1 VAPLTL
7 APKLKNLLIIG
18 DPYLGLIGAAAGIEY
33 YIFNG
38 ECNDIV
44 DFLKDKINRYGTII
58 ILRRISEKC
67 DMLRKFLSQHS
78 EVLVIMIDSPIET
91 SKIDPKKYYEELM
104 TKYIGLRIGLK

>member
-1 VAPLTL
+1 VAALTL
-7 APKLKNLLIIG
+7 APKLKSVLIIG
-18 DPYLGLIGAAAGIEY
+18 DPFLGLIGAAAGIDY
-33 YIFNG
+33 YIFDDN
-38 ECNDIV
+38 CDSIV

-67 DMLRKFLSQHS
+67 NNLREFLSQHS